1 MSRHPAR
8 SPRRPRTAPA
18 RDRRHTSPHRRRR
31 RRPVAHPVGADRLDR
46 AFDLLRHALTV
57 AGVVGVAYFASRSI
71 AALAG
76 ETTAA
81 EIAFRFLANVR
92 LSEALAWLFGA
103 SGVGFGYL
111 QRGMRQRA
119 RRAAEEDPRRLP
131 EPSEGPPTGESR

>member
-1 MSRHPAR
+1 MSRRPAR
-8 SPRRPRTAPA
+8 SPRRPRSSPA
-18 RDRRHTSPHRRRR
+18 RERRHTSPHRRRR
-31 RRPVAHPVGADRLDR
+31 RQPAPHPAGADGLDR
-46 AFDLLRHALTV
+46 AFDLVRHALTV
-57 AGVVGVAYFASRSI
+57 AGVVGVAYFANRSI

-111 QRGMRQRA
+111 QRGMRQKA
-119 RRAAEEDPRRLP
+119 RRAAEEDLRRPAEPAEGRPTVEPR
-131 EPSEGPPTGESR
+131 